1 MHFMHSL
8 QLACAIATVA
18 ALLPA
23 VAAADDR
30 AVCDHL
36 GSPRDAAIQA
46 CSRILAAGGLDA
58 RETASTLVSRG
69 LHYWRNDR
77 DKALADIDAAIEL
90 KPDLARAWWARGY
103 FNQSMH
109 DLRKDPELR
118 ARIIADFSKA
128 IELDPNDVEIYYHRA
143 GIYSNYEQDHDRAIA
158 DYTKMIALDPKH
170 RAARHARA
178 SSYGRKGDF
187 ERQLA
192 DLSELVRLYPG
203 RDSLIDRGMFYLA
216 HQDYDHA
223 VADLIE
229 ARKLDPHHP
238 SPLSG
243 LAIASTARGDYPQA
257 LALYEQAI
265 RQAPHLTWLYRNRAE
280 TYLNMGEPDK
290 ALDDVQRSLAV
301 FRRDASALNQRGR
314 IYEAM
319 GRKQD
324 AIADFR
330 AALALDQGAKAN
342 ADSRAGLQR
351 LGVEP

>member
-1 MHFMHSL
+1 MHLMHHFK
-8 QLACAIATVA
+8 LACAMITLT

-30 AVCDHL
+30 AVCDRL
-36 GSPRDAAIQA
+36 GSPRDAALAA
-46 CSRILAAGGLDA
+46 CTRILEAGGMDA
-58 RETASTLVSRG
+58 RETAATLVSRG
-69 LHYWRNDR
+69 LHYW
-77 DKALADIDAAIEL
+77 
-90 KPDLARAWWARGY
+90 
-103 FNQSMH
+103 
-109 DLRKDPELR
+109 
-118 ARIIADFSKA
+118 
-128 IELDPNDVEIYYHRA
+128 V
-143 GIYSNYEQDHDRAIA
+143 
-158 DYTKMIALDPKH
+158 
-170 RAARHARA
+170 
-178 SSYGRKGDF
+178 
-187 ERQLA
+187 
-192 DLSELVRLYPG
+192 SELVRLYPV

-216 HQDYDHA
+216 RQDYDRA
-223 VADLIE
+223 VTDLIE
-229 ARKLDPHHP
+229 ARKLDPYHP

-243 LAIASTARGDYPQA
+243 LAVAATARGDYPQA

-265 RQAPHLTWLYRNRAE
+265 RQAPHLMWLYRNRAE
-280 TYLNMGEPDK
+280 TYLNMGEHDK

-342 ADSRAGLQR
+342 ADSRAGLRR

>member
-8 QLACAIATVA
+8 KLACAIATMA

-30 AVCDHL
+30 ALCDRL

-58 RETASTLVSRG
+58 REAASTLVSRG

-77 DKALADIDAAIEL
+77 EKALADINAAIEL

-103 FNQSMH
+103 FNQSTH

-118 ARIIADFSKA
+118 ARIIADFNRA
-128 IELDPNDVEIYYHRA
+128 IELDPGDVEVYYHRA
-143 GIYSNYEQDHDRAIA
+143 GVYSNYEQNHDRAIA
-158 DYTKMIALDPKH
+158 DYTTMIALNPTH

-178 SSYGRKGDF
+178 LSYGRKGNF
-187 ERQLA
+187 EHQLA
-192 DLSELVRLYPG
+192 DLSELVRLYPV
-203 RDSLIDRGMFYLA
+203 RDSLVDRGMFYLA
-216 HQDYDHA
+216 RQDYDHA
-223 VADLIE
+223 VTDLIE
-229 ARKLDPHHP
+229 ARKLDPRHP

-243 LAIASTARGDYPQA
+243 LAVASTARGDYPQA

-265 RQAPHLTWLYRNRAE
+265 RQAPHLMWLYRNRAE
-280 TYLNMGEPDK
+280 TYLRMGEADK
-290 ALDDVQRSLAV
+290 ALDDVQRSIAV
-301 FRRDASALNQRGR
+301 FRKDATALNQRGR
-314 IYEAM
+314 IYEAL
-319 GRKQD
+319 GRKED

-330 AALALDQGAKAN
+330 AALALDQGTKPN
-342 ADSRAGLQR
+342 ADSRAGLRR
-351 LGVEP
+351 LGAEP

>member
-1 MHFMHSL
+1 VHLMHHL
-8 QLACAIATVA
+8 KLACAMTALA

-30 AVCDHL
+30 AVCDRL
-36 GSPRDAAIQA
+36 GSPRDAALA
-46 CSRILAAGGLDA
+46 ARTRILEAAGMDA
-58 RETASTLVSRG
+58 RETAATLVSRG
-69 LHYWRNDR
+69 LHYWVKERE
-77 DKALADIDAAIEL
+77 KALADINAAIEL
-90 KPDLARAWWARGY
+90 KPDLARAWWARGF
-103 FNQSMH
+103 FNQHTH
-109 DLRKDPELR
+109 DLRKDRELR
-118 ARIIADFSKA
+118 VRIIADFSKA

-143 GIYSNYEQDHDRAIA
+143 GIYSAYEQDYDRAIA
-158 DYTKMIALDPKH
+158 DYSKMIELAPKH

-178 SSYGRKGDF
+178 LDYGHKGDF
-187 ERQLA
+187 EHQLA
-192 DLSELVRLYPG
+192 DLSELVRLYPV

-216 HQDYDHA
+216 RQDYDHA
-223 VADLIE
+223 VTDLIE
-229 ARKLDPHHP
+229 ARKLDPYHP

-243 LAIASTARGDYPQA
+243 LAVAATARGDYPQA

-265 RQAPHLTWLYRNRAE
+265 RQAPHLMWLYRNRAE
-280 TYLNMGEPDK
+280 TYLNMGEHDK
-290 ALDDVQRSLAV
+290 ALDDVQRSLVV

-342 ADSRAGLQR
+342 ADSRAGLRR